1 MRLQRYEFDVVYKKG
16 TSLYLADILSRENL
30 SVPTVCNVINFEV
43 FRVDVQN
50 SYPDC
55 HPNFCA
61 ETLNKIKRETRND
74 AVLPKLSN
82 IIISG
87 WPNSKRE
94 LDACLYP
101 HWNYR
106 DELSIHDDII
116 YKGGLVIIPQNMI
129 KDMLSKIHTS
139 HFGTISCI
147 RLSKDIITWPGMKGH
162 IKDMCD
168 SCAECAKYNSTA
180 PKEQMK
186 SSPNPML
193 AWQIVSQD
201 LFDYKQHP

>member
-1 MRLQRYEFDVVYKKG
+1 MKQEMMLLQ
-16 TSLYLADILSRENL
+16 
-30 SVPTVCNVINFEV
+30 
-43 FRVDVQN
+43 
-50 SYPDC
+50 
-55 HPNFCA
+55 
-61 ETLNKIKRETRND
+61 
-74 AVLPKLSN
+74 KLSN

-129 KDMLSKIHTS
+129 KDMLSKSHTS

-186 SSPNPML
+186 SLPIPVL
-193 AWQIVSQD
+193 PWQIVSQD
-201 LFDYKQHP
+201 LFDYKQHPYLVLTVCHFTDWIEVDKLQNALSSTVIKCTKAHFSQFGTPQICHTDNG